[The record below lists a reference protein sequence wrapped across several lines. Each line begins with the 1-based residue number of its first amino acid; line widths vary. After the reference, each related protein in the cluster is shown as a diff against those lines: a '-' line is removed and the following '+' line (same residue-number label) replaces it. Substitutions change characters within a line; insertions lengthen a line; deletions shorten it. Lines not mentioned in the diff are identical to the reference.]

1 MRVISKLDESKIRL
15 TLKTK
20 HYQYTVYV
28 KEEKCMPDENEY
40 YVTDG
45 GGHGTPIEMTPELEE
60 LISETE
66 NKIKDLYPHLFAD
79 QH

>member
-1 MRVISKLDESKIRL
+1 
-15 TLKTK
+15 
-20 HYQYTVYV
+20 
-28 KEEKCMPDENEY
+28 MPDENEY
-40 YVTDG
+40 YVTDD

-66 NKIKDLYPHLFAD
+66 NKIKKLYPHLFAD